1 MKNKNIVI
9 APCGNSSKLFLTD
22 WLKNKEI
29 KEFDLCLLFYHQNI
43 NDPELYNEVEYF
55 YHLKDFKFRMIHKL
69 LTEINLDLLHNYEYF
84 YFIDDD
90 IAIDTVG
97 INKMFAISRTFD
109 TSISQAS
116 LSQDSNCSWVILKN
130 RPGCVLRYLRQIE
143 VMAPLFNKEA
153 LLKCLPTFNE
163 NKSSWGFDAVWPKIL
178 NYPKNKIAVID
189 SVIMKHTVPV
199 GGGELYKKIQV
210 DPNEERLDIIK
221 KYNASVENF
230 YEYGR
235 LQIINANQ
243 SPVYF
248 YINSI
253 EDKINK
259 IKKKMTFTKLFSFV
273 RRKLNVNYA

>member
-1 MKNKNIVI
+1 MKNRNIVI

-29 KEFDLCLLFYHQNI
+29 KEFDVCLLFYHEKI
-43 NDPELYNEVEYF
+43 NNPELYKEVDYF
-55 YHLKDFKFRMIHKL
+55 YHLKDFKFRMTHKL
-69 LTEINLDLLHNYEYF
+69 LTEIDKDLLNQYEYF

-97 INKMFAISRTFD
+97 INKMFAMSRTFD
-109 TSISQAS
+109 TWISQAS
-116 LSQDSNCSWVILKN
+116 LSQDSSCSWVVLKN
-130 RPGCVLRYLRQIE
+130 NPSCVLRYLRQIE

-153 LLKCLPTFNE
+153 LLQCLPTFVE

-199 GGGELYKKIQV
+199 GGGELYRKIQA
-210 DPNEERLDIIK
+210 DPNQERLDIIK
-221 KYNASVENF
+221 KYKASVENF

-235 LQIINANQ
+235 LQIINANE
-243 SPVYF
+243 SPFYF
-248 YINSI
+248 YFNSI
-253 EDKINK
+253 EGRIGK
-259 IKKKMTFTKLFSFV
+259 IKKKMTFSKLFSFI
-273 RRKLNVNYA
+273 RRKLNVSYA

>member
-253 EDKINK
+253 AGKINK
-259 IKKKMTFTKLFSFV
+259 IKKKVTFTKLFSFI